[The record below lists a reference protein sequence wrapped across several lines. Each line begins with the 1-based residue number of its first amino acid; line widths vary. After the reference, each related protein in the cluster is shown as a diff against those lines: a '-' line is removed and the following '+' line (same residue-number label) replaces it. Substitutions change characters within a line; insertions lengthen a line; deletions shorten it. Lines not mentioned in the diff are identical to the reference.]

1 MKIMYE
7 YIGLFC
13 LRQQRCGLGHKEKFF
28 WHTFS
33 ISYKAIFKKNNN
45 VINVLITFVCLMYG
59 HEFCRLALHELTEQI
74 PNTTLKRQLS
84 ISFWILFL
92 CERISTINV
101 MNIWIGHLI
110 AYITNTLKNNNT
122 GIHSAH
128 TNYIRITIIHW
139 LRCITEVYW
148 G

>member
-1 MKIMYE
+1 MYV

-13 LRQQRCGLGHKEKFF
+13 LRQQQCGLGHKEKCI

-33 ISYKAIFKKNNN
+33 ISYKAIFKKNN
-45 VINVLITFVCLMYG
+45 VCLMCG

-84 ISFWILFL
+84 ISLWILFL

-110 AYITNTLKNNNT
+110 AYITNTLNKKYR
-122 GIHSAH
+122 H
-128 TNYIRITIIHW
+128 TFSTHQLYQDHT
-139 LRCITEVYW
+139 LTEVHHW
-148 G
+148 GILRHTEARP